1 MPDDV
6 WFSRGV
12 EMRVVDAAGRTVQ
25 PSWLDLIEPL
35 DLDTIQDRRWVQVEA
50 GDTWASIG
58 KFTLGAAVNWKVVAE
73 VSGVVDPFIELTIGG
88 TLVTPTLQSF
98 FFDVVQS

>member
-12 EMRVVDAAGRTVQ
+12 EMRVVDAAGRVTQ
-25 PSWLDLIEPL
+25 SPWLDLIEPL
-35 DLDTIQDRRWVQVEA
+35 DVDSVEERRYVLVEA

-58 KFTLGAAVNWKVVAE
+58 KFALGQATNWKVVAE
-73 VSGVVDPFIELTIGG
+73 MSGVVDPFTELVTGD
-88 TLVTPTLQSF
+88 TLTTPTLQSF
-98 FFDVVQS
+98 FFDVVSS